1 MLTINVPYTV
11 QLQGT
16 CIVFHCS
23 NSEVQHMGFYISL
36 DVSGFMLQHLELM
49 CSEFSA
55 AAEVSVIEVLSSQL
69 LNSMMLMMMPS
80 DSTLLRVLDILGGV
94 PRRPL
99 PGPTALQF
107 HRLLHSPANMRSPM
121 SNHFFAPC
129 QLLSATVLVVHGPL
143 CPQVPGTAQTA

>member
-94 PRRPL
+94 PRTPL
-99 PGPTALQF
+99 PGPTALQV
-107 HRLLHSPANMRSPM
+107 HPLVHLSPASMRSPV
-121 SNHFFAPC
+121 SSHCFAPG
-129 QLLSATVLVVHGPL
+129 QLLSATVLVLGPL